1 MTVKDKTKETASG
14 QAYKV
19 IGTRP
24 LRPDGVDKVTGKAI
38 YGADVQLPN
47 TLHGAMLRSPHAHA
61 RIVSIDTSEAEV
73 MPGVKAV
80 VTAADLPDLDD
91 IYADLGEGIVNLRY
105 SSWKVLAHDKV
116 LYHGHAIAAVAA
128 TSKTLAEEAVARIKV
143 EYEVL
148 PPVLDVL
155 EAMKDDA
162 VILHEGLRT
171 RELGEKLEGRTN
183 VASHIQHQRGIS
195 RRGSPPPTLSW
206 SANSIPPPF
215 TRATSNRKAPPA
227 LQRRRSHHR
236 LVQHPRRL
244 RNPRAAVVDAADPD
258 RAHHRHSY
266 RDRGW
271 LRGQARRLPRAG
283 SGDAVAAGGQP
294 AGEDDHEPDRGAAG
308 DRTPPPA
315 RISG

>member
-91 IYADLGEGIVNLRY
+91 IYVDLGEGIVNLRY

-155 EAMKDDA
+155 EAMKDDG

-215 TRATSNRKAPPA
+215 TRATSNRKAPPGSTTTTIA
-227 LQRRRSHHR
+227 SPSGAAPKAPSESAGSCRRCCRSR
-236 LVQHPRRL
+236 S
-244 RNPRAAVVDAADPD
+244 RASP
-258 RAHHRHSY
+258 SF
-266 RDRGW
+266 
-271 LRGQARRLPRAG
+271 LPR
-283 SGDAVAAGGQP
+283 SGVAS
-294 AGEDDHEPDRGAAG
+294 GASSTSTSS
-308 DRTPPPA
+308 R
-315 RISG
+315 

>member
-91 IYADLGEGIVNLRY
+91 IYVDLVESIVNLRY

-116 LYHGHAIAAVAA
+116 LYHGHASRLWRRPARPSPKRRSRASRSSMRCCRRFS
-128 TSKTLAEEAVARIKV
+128 TS
-143 EYEVL
+143 
-148 PPVLDVL
+148 
-155 EAMKDDA
+155 
-162 VILHEGLRT
+162 
-171 RELGEKLEGRTN
+171 
-183 VASHIQHQRGIS
+183 S
-195 RRGSPPPTLSW
+195 RR
-206 SANSIPPPF
+206 
-215 TRATSNRKAPPA
+215 
-227 LQRRRSHHR
+227 
-236 LVQHPRRL
+236 
-244 RNPRAAVVDAADPD
+244 
-258 RAHHRHSY
+258 
-266 RDRGW
+266 
-271 LRGQARRLPRAG
+271 
-283 SGDAVAAGGQP
+283 
-294 AGEDDHEPDRGAAG
+294 
-308 DRTPPPA
+308 
-315 RISG
+315 